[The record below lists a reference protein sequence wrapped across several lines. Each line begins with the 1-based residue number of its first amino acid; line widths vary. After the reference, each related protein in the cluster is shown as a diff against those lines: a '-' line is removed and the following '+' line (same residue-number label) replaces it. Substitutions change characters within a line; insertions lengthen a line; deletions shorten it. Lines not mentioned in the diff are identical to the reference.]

1 MAASSAAGPYRG
13 DELPGLVELED
24 WQVLYWDC
32 FDMYMYMYMHMLGLR
47 EPMVLSALKCVGLAG
62 PMMPSAK
69 SVAQA
74 TCRQLPKVPLFGSVL
89 KSPYSKDLTDWFGRK
104 AFRSV
109 SSAV

>member
-62 PMMPSAK
+62 PMMPPAK
-69 SVAQA
+69 SVALA
-74 TCRQLPKVPLFGSVL
+74 TCRQHPKVPLFGSVL
-89 KSPYSKDLTDWFGRK
+89 KSPYSEDQTDWFGRK

-109 SSAV
+109 SSAI

>member
-24 WQVLYWDC
+24 WQVLCWDC

-74 TCRQLPKVPLFGSVL
+74 TCLQLLKGALFGSVL

-104 AFRSV
+104 AFRFV